1 MIETIRSRF
10 NCPIGYSGHELAY
23 PRRSR
28 RCASALAWSN
38 GTSRSIAPCGGQRS
52 GSVGRAAGIA
62 RLVKYIRDIEVSMG
76 DGIKTVYESELPA
89 MQRLRRVDGLLARG
103 EQTVN

>member
-1 MIETIRSRF
+1 M
-10 NCPIGYSGHELAY
+10 
-23 PRRSR
+23 
-28 RCASALAWSN
+28 
-38 GTSRSIAPCGGQRS
+38 
-52 GSVGRAAGIA
+52 
-62 RLVKYIRDIEVSMG
+62 KYIRDIEVSMG